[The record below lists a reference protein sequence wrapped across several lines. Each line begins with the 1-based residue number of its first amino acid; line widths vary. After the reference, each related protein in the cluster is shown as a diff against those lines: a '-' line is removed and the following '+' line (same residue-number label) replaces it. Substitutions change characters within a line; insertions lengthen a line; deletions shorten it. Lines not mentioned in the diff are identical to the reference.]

1 MKPPDDSWLV
11 DMLEAARL
19 IVTFVQGVSQ
29 EEFEGDLMRQ
39 SAVHRQLEIM
49 GEAAKQVSPGFRT
62 QHPEIPWRQI
72 AGMRDVLIHAYR
84 KVQADE
90 VWRAATGSVP
100 PLIPVLETLVPGIEE
115 SNES

>member
-1 MKPPDDSWLV
+1 MQPPDHSWLA

-19 IVTFVQGVSQ
+19 IETFVKGVGR
-29 EEFEGDLMRQ
+29 EAFEKDLMRQ

-49 GEAAKQVSPGFRT
+49 GEAAKQVSPEFRA
-62 QHPEIPWRQI
+62 QHPEVPWRQI

-100 PLIPVLETLVPGIEE
+100 PLIEVLERLVPGIEE
-115 SNES
+115 LNEN